1 MLSTTNWHLPSAS
14 TETSLMAQ
22 WSGILLWCKSHR
34 FHPWVRKI
42 PWRRERQPTCIFS
55 PGKPQEQR
63 SLAGYSPW
71 GRESQTRLG
80 DSTHLR
86 LGGLNHMLLQL
97 LPFTAPERRSCQRSE
112 TRQSVLWEKLA
123 EQVFRYYIF
132 SGADF
137 MSPILVSPHI

>member
-1 MLSTTNWHLPSAS
+1 MLSTTNWHLPSTS

-22 WSGILLWCKSHR
+22 WSGILLRCKSHG

-42 PWRRERQPTCIFS
+42 PWTRERQPTCVFS
-55 PGKPQEQR
+55 PGRSQEQR

-71 GRESQTRLG
+71 GRESQTRRG

-86 LGGLNHMLLQL
+86 LGGSDHVLLQL
-97 LPFTAPERRSCQRSE
+97 LPFTAPERRWCQRSE
-112 TRQSVLWEKLA
+112 MRQSVLWEKLA
-123 EQVFRYYIF
+123 EHVFRFYIF

-137 MSPILVSPHI
+137 VNPILVSPHI